1 MMKVP
6 PAQPIMTEEMIQ
18 AAANA
23 LRVERLTL
31 GESVFKFEE
40 AFAKMCGSKYAVA
53 VNSGT
58 AALQLALQASG
69 LKAGDRVVTSSMS
82 FIATTNSFV
91 PFGGIPGYA
100 DVLEDEFTIDPA
112 KLRAAVDA
120 KTKAI
125 IPVHLY
131 GMPCRMDE
139 INAIA
144 KEHKL
149 LVVEDAAQAHGASYK
164 GRRAGNLADIG
175 CFSFYPTKNMHVGG
189 DGGMITT
196 NNEQVAELC
205 RRMRHCGRKKGSNYE
220 HDVVGYTMRLNSCNA
235 AVGIEQLKHLEEWN
249 NKRRAA
255 AKLYHE
261 QLKGLEDLKLP
272 PQPTSDVQPVFH
284 LYTIRTKKRNELK
297 AHLEKNGIG
306 VGVHYEIPIHLQPIY
321 KQMFGTKEGMLPITE
336 RLCKEVLTLP
346 MFADIKPDQIKYVC
360 ETIKVFCE

>member
-1 MMKVP
+1 MKVP
-6 PAQPIMTEEMIQ
+6 PAQPIMTEKMIE

-40 AFAKMCGSKYAVA
+40 AFAKMCGTKYAVA

-58 AALQLALQASG
+58 AALQLALQANG
-69 LKAGDRVVTSSMS
+69 IKAGDRVITSSMS
-82 FIATTNSFV
+82 FIATTNSYV
-91 PFGGIPGYA
+91 AYGGLPGFA
-100 DVLEDEFTIDPA
+100 DVIEDEFTLDPA
-112 KLRAAVDA
+112 KLEKAIDS
-120 KTKAI
+120 KTRAI

-131 GMPCRMDE
+131 GHPCHMDE
-139 INAIA
+139 INDIA
-144 KEHKL
+144 RKHKL
-149 LVVEDAAQAHGASYK
+149 LVVEDAAQAHGAFYK
-164 GRRAGNLADIG
+164 GKRAGNLADVG

-196 NNEQVAELC
+196 NNEEVAELC

-235 AVGIEQLKHLEEWN
+235 AIGIEQRKFLDEWDE
-249 NKRRAA
+249 KRRAA

-261 QLKGLEDLKLP
+261 QLKDVADLKLP
-272 PQPTSDVQPVFH
+272 PQPSKDFTPVFH
-284 LYTIRTKKRNELK
+284 LYTIRSKKRNDLK
-297 AHLEKNGIG
+297 AHMEKNGVG

-321 KQMFGTKEGMLPITE
+321 KQMFGFNEGMLPVTE

-346 MFADIKPDQIKYVC
+346 MFADITKEQIKYVC
-360 ETIKVFCE
+360 ETVKVFCE